1 MSEALHARLHLGSLD
16 ITRRVGLAIG
26 AALPARAIL
35 LFFGE
40 FGAGKTTLIKSI
52 CEGLGSAPATV
63 ISPTYTLV
71 NIYPGTV
78 PVFHADLLRLDSP
91 QALAEMDRGD
101 WLNPAGPT
109 LIEWPQAAL
118 PWLEGEPVL
127 RMDLAHAGDHERELA
142 LSGPADPYGPVFA
155 ALEPLRL
162 HRASDARAVLRSAPG

>member
-1 MSEALHARLHLGSLD
+1 MFESLHARFHLGSLD

-35 LFFGE
+35 LFFGGL
-40 FGAGKTTLIKSI
+40 GAGKTTLIKSI
-52 CEGLGSAPATV
+52 CEGLGIAPATV

-71 NIYPGTV
+71 NTYPGTV
-78 PVFHADLLRLDSP
+78 PVFHADLLRLEGP

-127 RMDLAHAGDHERELA
+127 RLDLAHAGDHERELS

-155 ALEPLRL
+155 ALEPLRSTRVSESRDL
-162 HRASDARAVLRSAPG
+162 TRSIPV